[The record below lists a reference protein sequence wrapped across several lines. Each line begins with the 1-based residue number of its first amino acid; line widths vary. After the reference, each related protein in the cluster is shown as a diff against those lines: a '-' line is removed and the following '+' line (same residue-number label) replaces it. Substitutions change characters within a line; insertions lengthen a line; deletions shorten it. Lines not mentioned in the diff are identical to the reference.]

1 MNLIF
6 AAGILLSVGS
16 LWLMPFASYVMQAT
30 CFFTIGFFVFGP
42 QMLIGMAAAECSH
55 KEAAGAATGFVGL
68 FAYLGASLAGWP
80 LAKVLD
86 TWHWSRFCGYLYR
99 RRDFRTAVTALF
111 ERPGTARS
119 VMHLTFSLHIRQ
131 N

>member
-1 MNLIF
+1 FPQRGGRGGDGVCRLVCLSGGVACWL
-6 AAGILLSVGS
+6 AAGES
-16 LWLMPFASYVMQAT
+16 T
-30 CFFTIGFFVFGP
+30 R
-42 QMLIGMAAAECSH
+42 
-55 KEAAGAATGFVGL
+55 
-68 FAYLGASLAGWP
+68 YLALE
-80 LAKVLD
+80 
-86 TWHWSRFCGYLYR
+86 RIFCGYLYR